1 MNSLALLGLVVL
13 GLIALVFAII
23 SMSSSRKSLN
33 KINELESLIESYS
46 KNLNVLGD
54 SAISMGKD
62 VAELQGELREL
73 QTATPHANEEL
84 LEDSVLRA
92 QAMLDQGMTS
102 SEIAKE
108 IGIPDHEV
116 QLMQAVRRSHSV
128 TLNPEV
134 STAD

>member
-1 MNSLALLGLVVL
+1 MNSLVLVGLVAL
-13 GLIALVFAII
+13 GLIALMAAII
-23 SMSSSRKSLN
+23 SFIANQKNISR
-33 KINELESLIESYS
+33 INDLEYLIESYS
-46 KNLNVLGD
+46 KKLNVLDG

-73 QTATPHANEEL
+73 QTATPPASEEL

-92 QAMLDQGMTS
+92 QAMLDKGMTS

-108 IGIPDHEV
+108 IGIADHEV
-116 QLMQAVRRSHSV
+116 QLMQAVRRSRSV

-134 STAD
+134 SAGD